1 MFEWMDF
8 LWENYQT
15 TLKIFFIIAGAFLLN
30 KFVRT
35 TLGRYFK
42 RESARINVDPTAY
55 NFLKNGLTFI
65 IFSIALLN
73 MIYVIP
79 AFKQVAVT
87 LFAGAGILAAIIGF
101 ASQAAFSNIIN
112 GVMIVSFKPF
122 RIGDWVEIGSRFEHI
137 GQIEDITLRHTVI
150 RNFENK
156 RVVIPNSIISTE
168 IIINRSIVDPKMIR
182 FFEIPVPFDSDIDK
196 ITDIIRDEV
205 VNHPLWIDGR
215 RPEDVAF
222 GTHEVPVVV
231 KQLGPF
237 AVVLRASIWAVDSI
251 QSFKLLTDLNR
262 SILDRLNQEGISI
275 AIPAQR
281 IHLHSEMPL
290 NSNTSIDL
298 NKAE

>member
-1 MFEWMDF
+1 MFEWMNY
-8 LWENYQT
+8 LWGNYQT
-15 TLKIFFIIAGAFLLN
+15 TLKIFFIVAGASLLN

-79 AFKQVAVT
+79 AFKQVALT

-122 RIGDWVEIGSRFEHI
+122 RIGDWVEIGTRFEHI

-182 FFEIPVPFDSDIDK
+182 FFEVTVPFDADLDK
-196 ITDIIRDEV
+196 ITEIIRSEV
-205 VNHPLWIDGR
+205 VQHPLWIDGR
-215 RPEDVAF
+215 RPEDIAF
-222 GTHEVPVVV
+222 GTHEVPVVL
-231 KQLGPF
+231 KQLGPY
-237 AVVLRASIWAVDSI
+237 AVVLRAAVWAADSI
-251 QSFKLLTDLNR
+251 HSFKLLTDLNR
-262 SILDRLNQEGISI
+262 SILDRFKEEGIHL

-281 IHLHSEMPL
+281 VHLQPDPSSPSSD
-290 NSNTSIDL
+290 SN
-298 NKAE
+298 